1 MPALVLRADVADR
14 PERWDPVARIP
25 FGKRRTELGYR
36 TFTELPASQPSSFA
50 VAQDGSFWIDDRWK
64 RRVVRY
70 SSTGEFLGEAT
81 GLDRPGWD
89 LAVDDGEVHVL
100 VEMATGS
107 IGTVVGDHVNQVDVT
122 FQGQPLFVVQVMPT
136 VVGLVA
142 QAAVVPGQNAG
153 ELGTFALLR
162 PGDSE
167 VQAILPGL
175 PLGRGDLWFD
185 AVRSEHPAHPGGD
198 QDFDLRFSSTEYS
211 SVQPV
216 QFELIAHDGTRTL
229 SVPAQV
235 GLGEPLPVGENVLL
249 YASIAPTRP
258 RDAERYGGGHWLFR
272 IGRSAML
279 WERVADPG
287 ISSEL
292 QHRHLAVGP
301 DGAIYL
307 MVADGS
313 GVTIFRRAEAG

>member
-1 MPALVLRADVADR
+1 MPALVLRADLADQ
-14 PERWDPVARIP
+14 PERWEPAARIP
-25 FGKRRTELGYR
+25 FGKRRMDLGYR
-36 TFTELPASQPSSFA
+36 TFTELPPSQPSSFA
-50 VAQDGSFWIDDRWK
+50 VAEDGSFWIDDRWK

-89 LAVDDGEVHVL
+89 LAVVDGQVHVL

-107 IGTVVGDHVNQVDVT
+107 IGTVVGDHVKEVDVT
-122 FQGQPLFVVQVMPT
+122 FKGQPLFIVQVIST

-153 ELGTFALLR
+153 ELGTFVLLH
-162 PGDSE
+162 PGISE
-167 VQAILPGL
+167 AQAILPGL
-175 PLGRGDLWFD
+175 PLGGGDVWFD
-185 AVRSEHPAHPGGD
+185 AVRSEHPAHPAGD
-198 QDFDLRFSSTEYS
+198 QDFDLGFSSTEYS

-216 QFELIAHDGTRTL
+216 QFELFAHDGTRTT

-235 GLGEPLPVGENVLL
+235 GLGEPVAVGEDVLL
-249 YASIAPTRP
+249 YVSIAATRP

-287 ISSEL
+287 ISSEV
-292 QHRHLAVGP
+292 QHRHFAVGP

-313 GVTIFRRAEAG
+313 GVTIFRRAEGG